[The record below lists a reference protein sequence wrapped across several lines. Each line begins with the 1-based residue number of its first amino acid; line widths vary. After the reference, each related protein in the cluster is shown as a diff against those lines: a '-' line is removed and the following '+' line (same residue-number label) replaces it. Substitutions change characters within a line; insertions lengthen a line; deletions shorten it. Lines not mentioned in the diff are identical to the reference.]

1 MIPNFIKKKLN
12 IKSPSVTAVPI
23 GSYLLIGF
31 RGGIIKSDYSRAT
44 EFRRP
49 YTLPRFSSCGL
60 EYAPLSA
67 AVCAYD
73 TERFYHTDEPVSV
86 LKGGDSNAE

>member
-12 IKSPSVTAVPI
+12 IKSPSATAAPI

-49 YTLPRFSSCGL
+49 YTMPRGVASWGL

-67 AVCAYD
+67 AVCRYD
-73 TERFYHTDEPVSV
+73 KARLYHTDEPVSV
-86 LKGGDSNAE
+86 IERS

>member
-12 IKSPSVTAVPI
+12 IKSPSAAAVTI

-31 RGGIIKSDYSRAT
+31 RSGMMKRSYERVT
-44 EFRRP
+44 RFKMP
-49 YTLPRFSSCGL
+49 YTLPWGVASWGL

-73 TERFYHTDEPVSV
+73 TERFYYTDEPVSV
-86 LKGGDSNAE
+86 IERGCR